1 MLFWLAL
8 FLLVALI
15 FGAYNTV
22 AAQKQERDIRM
33 RRIQRRLEQKE
44 REQAQQNTNNEE

>member
-22 AAQKQERDIRM
+22 SSQKQERGIRM
-33 RRIQRRLEQKE
+33 RRIKRRLEQKE
-44 REQAQQNTNNEE
+44 REQAQQNGNSEE